1 MKAIFFLVAL
11 IATNAI
17 FQIAT
22 FGHFAYARELI
33 DGTLVTVGN
42 EAVLESDLRNF
53 TDRLSKNGMVD
64 DLLLGD
70 KKPDEVKKSRDGQ
83 LEYLINEKI
92 LDSEVKRLNMNVT
105 FERVEQEIREVAK
118 RNGMSRAEL
127 VQALQNQ
134 GVNVSDYQ
142 NFMKTRIERQSLL
155 EQEITS
161 KIRVSDDD
169 VMAQFSKGHGKGDGV
184 ASEFTVAH
192 IFFSNKK
199 GGAEGAEGR
208 AKNVLSKLN
217 SGQSFEALAEQH
229 SEDANFTTGGLLGT
243 FKTGEA
249 SKEIEEAVTNLNPGQ
264 SSGLVKTKAGIHII
278 KLTARKVTTDPRF
291 DREKEKI
298 RAELL
303 EKAFKKQFK
312 SWLEQKREE
321 SFVRVK
327 TS

>member
-1 MKAIFFLVAL
+1 MKAVFVIVIFLSLDAL
-11 IATNAI
+11 A
-17 FQIAT
+17 
-22 FGHFAYARELI
+22 ARELI
-33 DGTLVTVGN
+33 DGTLITVGN
-42 EAVLESDLRNF
+42 EAVLESDLKNF
-53 TDRLSKNGMVD
+53 SDRMSKNGMVD

-70 KKPDEVKKSRDGQ
+70 KKIEEVKKSREAQ
-83 LEYLINEKI
+83 LDYLVNEKI

-118 RNGMSRAEL
+118 RNGMQRAEL
-127 VQALQNQ
+127 VQALQGQ
-134 GVNVSDYQ
+134 GVNIADYQ

-169 VMAQFSKGHGKGDGV
+169 VMAHFSKGTGKADGV

-192 IFFSNKK
+192 IFFSGKK
-199 GGAEGAEGR
+199 GGLEGAEGR
-208 AKNVLSKLN
+208 AQNVLAKLN

-229 SEDANFTTGGLLGT
+229 SEDSNFTTGGLLGT
-243 FKTGEA
+243 FKSGEA
-249 SKEIEEAVTNLNPGQ
+249 SKEIEEAVASLNPGQ
-264 SSGLVKTKAGIHII
+264 ASGLVKTKAGYHIL
-278 KLTARKVTTDPRF
+278 KLVARKVTTDPRF

-303 EKAFKKQFK
+303 EKAFKKQFR

-327 TS
+327 AST